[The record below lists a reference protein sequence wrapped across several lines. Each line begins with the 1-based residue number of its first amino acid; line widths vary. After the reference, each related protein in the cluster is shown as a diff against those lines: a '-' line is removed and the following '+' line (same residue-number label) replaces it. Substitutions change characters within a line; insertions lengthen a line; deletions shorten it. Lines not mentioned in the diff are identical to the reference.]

1 MSIGFYLKYKN
12 RDVTALITKVAFKG
26 LIFRRAVGESVLTK
40 YWNLNTQRCKEVAD
54 FRHTARRINKR
65 LNEIFIATSQSIDFF
80 VDKRILP
87 SQSEFWEKTD
97 FFLSGGKVASEIFF
111 TDYFQDYINRYRN
124 SRAVSTI
131 NKYVTTLHKLQ
142 SFESARKMRLRFE
155 DIDIR
160 FYREFE
166 QFIYGLKR
174 EQSRLPYTLN
184 YFGSLIK
191 CIMVVYREARD
202 TDGLHNFNGTAHREF
217 KAVQRTADTIYLTVE
232 ELVRIHRLQITPELV
247 LQHFPKAD
255 QRPQNMS
262 RRIAGYNVAKNKF
275 LIGAFTGLRV
285 SDFNR
290 LSEVNIQ
297 DDRIRIRTK
306 KTDTHTVIPIHW
318 VIREILDSGFDIATP
333 LSEQK
338 LNEHIKEV
346 CKMAGI
352 DSPIETTHF
361 AGGRRITEVS
371 PKWQLV
377 SNHTAR
383 RSGIT
388 NMVKAGVPIAA
399 AMKISTHTTVKS
411 FMAYLKISWEENA
424 DILAESSF
432 FKQPSEGTKKGTK

>member
-1 MSIGFYLKYKN
+1 MSVGFFLKDKKKATTYIN
-12 RDVTALITKVAFKG
+12 TIVAFKG
-26 LIFRRAVGESVLTK
+26 QYFKRSTGESIPTRC
-40 YWNLNTQRCKEVAD
+40 WSDSMQRCKESAE
-54 FRHTARRINKR
+54 FRVPGRRINKT
-65 LNEIFIATSQSIDFF
+65 LNEIFVAATQACDYFVEHRSI
-80 VDKRILP
+80 P
-87 SQSEFWEKTD
+87 SQSEFWAKTD
-97 FFLSGGKVASEIFF
+97 FFLSGGKTIPDIFF
-111 TDYFQDYINRYRN
+111 TDYFQEYIDRYRAI
-124 SRAVSTI
+124 RAVSTT
-131 NKYVTTLHKLQ
+131 NKYVTAIRKLKQ
-142 SFESARKMRLRFE
+142 YESTRKVRLTFEH
-155 DIDIR
+155 IDIK
-160 FYREFE
+160 FYRDFE
-166 QFIYGLKR
+166 RFIYGLKR
-174 EQSRLPYTLN
+174 EDSNTPYSLN
-184 YFGSLIK
+184 YFGALIK

-202 TDGLHNFNGTAHREF
+202 TDGLHNLNGTAHREF

-247 LQHFPKAD
+247 LQHFPQAD
-255 QRPQNMS
+255 QRPQNMA

-306 KTDTHTVIPIHW
+306 KTDAHTVIPVHW
-318 VIREILDSGFDIATP
+318 VIREILDAGFDIATP

-346 CKMAGI
+346 CQLAEI
-352 DSPIETTHF
+352 DNPVEITHY
-361 AGGRRITEVS
+361 AGGRRITAVS

-388 NMVKAGVPIAA
+388 NMVKAGIPIAA
-399 AMKISTHTTVKS
+399 VMKISTHTTVKS
-411 FMAYLKISWEENA
+411 FMAYLKISLEENA

-432 FKQPSEGTKKGTK
+432 FKRPGGE